1 MLTLELPYPPS
12 INHYFQNFRGKI
24 SINRAGRAFRRKVCL
39 LLKAQGVRPLTGQL
53 RVSVDLY
60 PPDRLRRD
68 VDNVHKALLDSLKL
82 GGAVFDDSQI
92 VWLLT
97 VKARIVPGGKAVVR
111 LWRVD
116 EPGPAVCPCCGR
128 N

>member
-1 MLTLELPYPPS
+1 MLTLEIPYPPS
-12 INHYFQNFRGKI
+12 INHYFRYFRGKI
-24 SINRAGRAFRRKVCL
+24 RIRPAGLTFRRRVCR
-39 LLKAQGVRPLTGQL
+39 LLKDMGVRPLTGQV

-60 PPDRLRRD
+60 PPDHVRRD
-68 VDNVHKALLDSLKL
+68 VDNVQKPLLDALQL
-82 GGAVFDDSQI
+82 GGALFDDSQV

-97 VKARIVPGGKAVVR
+97 VKAQVVRGGKAVVC